1 MRNNLVIFFGA
12 LLLAS
17 CASTPQSLTFRQQ
30 LDIYKDM
37 KIRLYRV
44 ASPIKVSSAEIC
56 PSATFYNGILAHNL
70 SDYPQLMRPVAQF
83 NWGLTYEN
91 AWLYSVR
98 FQDAACTGTL
108 ELSYNKEPNAWTDG
122 EGIFVTPS
130 LLNKVDD
137 LSLALIIAHEL
148 AHIALNHADKEPS
161 EKLEREADRFALF
174 MLARA
179 DLDYRKAALQDT
191 ASKPPDKGGQK
202 YLDTRN
208 REVYFREVIA
218 EIDKLKK
225 EGKALVP

>member
-1 MRNNLVIFFGA
+1 MRNSLAAILGI

-17 CASTPQSLTFRQQ
+17 CASTPKSLTFRQQ

-37 KIRLYRV
+37 KIRLYKV
-44 ASPIKVSSAEIC
+44 ASPIKISSAEIC

-122 EGIFVTPS
+122 EDIFVTPS
-130 LLNKVDD
+130 LLNKIDD
-137 LSLALIIAHEL
+137 LSLSLIIAHEL

-174 MLARA
+174 MLARTK
-179 DLDYRKAALQDT
+179 LDYRKAALQDAASIPPHRDGQEYLD
-191 ASKPPDKGGQK
+191 ASK
-202 YLDTRN
+202 RAN
-208 REVYFREVIA
+208 YFREVIV
-218 EIDKLKK
+218 EIGKL
-225 EGKALVP
+225 EATGKALVP